1 MSGSWSG
8 LGFGFWSANPNP
20 DRKPAAGLGAQVLA
34 ILVYVAKISVL
45 YCFICVFTDMRI
57 GGAELITHLWPRVP
71 AATGCE
77 PPARSARSALLPTP
91 SPSARLL
98 RARASAR
105 ARRAKLRAPL
115 PVLQRRFGA

>member
-1 MSGSWSG
+1 MVSGSWSG

-45 YCFICVFTDMRI
+45 YCFICLFTDMRI
-57 GGAELITHLWPRVP
+57 GGAELITHLWPRMP

-77 PPARSARSALLPTP
+77 PPARPPAPPAPPCSPPLPPARAFCGRAP
-91 SPSARLL
+91 L
-98 RARASAR
+98 RARAVQS
-105 ARRAKLRAPL
+105 
-115 PVLQRRFGA
+115 

>member
-1 MSGSWSG
+1 M
-8 LGFGFWSANPNP
+8 
-20 DRKPAAGLGAQVLA
+20 LA

-45 YCFICVFTDMRI
+45 YCFICLFTDMRI
-57 GGAELITHLWPRVP
+57 GGAELITHLWPRMP

-77 PPARSARSALLPTP
+77 PPPPPPPPPPPARSALLPTP